1 MHQYRCI
8 ISVHTLVRFPGF
20 FPNVLFLFPDPFQN
34 ITIHA
39 IIMSY
44 SLLVGMQN
52 GTTTLEDS
60 LAVSYETEH
69 RLTI

>member
-52 GTTTLEDS
+52 GTTTLELS
-60 LAVSYETEH
+60 LEVS
-69 RLTI
+69 LKQDK